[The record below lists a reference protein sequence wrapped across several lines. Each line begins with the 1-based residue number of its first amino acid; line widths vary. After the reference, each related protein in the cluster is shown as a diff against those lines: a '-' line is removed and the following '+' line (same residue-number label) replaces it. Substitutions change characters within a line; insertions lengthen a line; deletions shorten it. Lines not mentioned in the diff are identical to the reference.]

1 MWSVESAR
9 VLMRV
14 GSVGGEMATLS
25 FWGGVGTVTGSK
37 YLVESGRSRVLV
49 GCGLFQGLREL
60 RERNWEKPPFDAK
73 SLDAVVITHA
83 HVDHTG
89 YLPRV
94 VALGFNGP
102 VFCSRGTAELLKLLL
117 PDSARLQEEEAEY
130 RNRHNL
136 TRHERALP
144 LYTEEDARAAL
155 KLIRV
160 CPNTGEPTEV
170 AEGVRASFRVA
181 GHILGS
187 SLVLLE
193 LDDAGS
199 DSDSAGHDSDGV
211 GRNLEGVGQE
221 LKGAGGDLDDA
232 RGRVRRVLFSG
243 DLGHYHQ
250 PIIRDPVEPPA
261 CDYLLV
267 ESTYGD
273 RLHDAE
279 DPKDALARVINSA
292 VERGGPLLIPAFAV
306 GRTQEIVYYIR
317 ELEDEGRVPVLPVRV
332 DSPMAAAA
340 TQIYQRNKDEQDED
354 YASLLAEHRHPLRT
368 RSMLTASTRE
378 ESKRLNDERGARI
391 IISASGMMTGGRVL
405 HHARRVLPDERATI
419 LFVGFQA
426 AGTTGR
432 RVLEGE
438 REVRI
443 MKEAVT
449 VRCHVERIGG
459 LSAHADWK
467 EVLHWLEPLKDAP
480 PRRTFTT
487 HGEPEAARAMAAHIR
502 ERFGWRVD
510 VPAYG
515 ERVELE

>member
-1 MWSVESAR
+1 
-9 VLMRV
+9 
-14 GSVGGEMATLS
+14 MATLT

-37 YLVESGRSRVLV
+37 YLVESGGARVLV
-49 GCGLFQGLREL
+49 DCGLFQGLREL
-60 RERNWEKPPFDAK
+60 RERNWEEPPFDAK
-73 SLDAVVITHA
+73 GLDAIVITHA
-83 HVDHTG
+83 HIDHTG

-94 VALGFNGP
+94 VARGFGGP
-102 VFCSRGTAELLKLLL
+102 VFCSRGTADLIKLLL
-117 PDSARLQEEEAEY
+117 PDAARLQEEEADY

-136 TRHERALP
+136 TRHAPAMP
-144 LYTEEDARAAL
+144 LYTEEDARAAI
-155 KLIRV
+155 KLIHT

-193 LDDAGS
+193 L
-199 DSDSAGHDSDGV
+199 
-211 GRNLEGVGQE
+211 E
-221 LKGAGGDLDDA
+221 GAGEDGK
-232 RGRVRRVLFSG
+232 GRRVLFSG

-273 RLHDAE
+273 REHEAE

-306 GRTQEIVYYIR
+306 GRTQEVVYYIR
-317 ELEDEGRVPVLPVRV
+317 ELEDEGRIPVLPVRV

-340 TQIYQRNKDEQDED
+340 TQIYQRNRDEQDED
-354 YASLLAEHRHPLRT
+354 YASLLAQHRHPLRT

-378 ESKRLNDERGARI
+378 ESKRLNEESGARI

-405 HHARRVLPDERATI
+405 HHALRILPDERATV

-432 RVLEGE
+432 RILEGE

-443 MKEAVT
+443 MKQTVP

-459 LSAHADWK
+459 LSAHADWH
-467 EVLHWLEPLKDAP
+467 EVLRWLEPMPSA

-487 HGEPEAARAMAAHIR
+487 HGEPESAAAMAEHIR
-502 ERFGWRVD
+502 ERFGWRVE
-510 VPAYG
+510 VPTYG

>member
-1 MWSVESAR
+1 
-9 VLMRV
+9 
-14 GSVGGEMATLS
+14 MATLS

-49 GCGLFQGLREL
+49 DCGLFQGLREL
-60 RERNWEKPPFDAK
+60 RERNWEEPPFDA
-73 SLDAVVITHA
+73 SRLDAVVITHA

-89 YLPRV
+89 YLPRLV
-94 VALGFNGP
+94 GRGFKGP
-102 VFCSRGTAELLKLLL
+102 VYCTKGTADLLKLLL

-136 TRHERALP
+136 SRHEPALP

-155 KLIRV
+155 KLIQVR
-160 CPNTGEPTEV
+160 PNTGEPVEV
-170 AEGVRASFRVA
+170 AAGVRASFRVA

-193 LDDAGS
+193 L
-199 DSDSAGHDSDGV
+199 
-211 GRNLEGVGQE
+211 E
-221 LKGAGGDLDDA
+221 GAGADA
-232 RGRVRRVLFSG
+232 KGRRVLFSG

-250 PIIRDPVEPPA
+250 PIIRDPAEPPP

-279 DPKDALARVINSA
+279 DPKDALARVINKA
-292 VERGGPLLIPAFAV
+292 AGRGGPLLIPAFAV
-306 GRTQEIVYYIR
+306 GRTQELLYYIR
-317 ELEDEGRVPVLPVRV
+317 ELEDERRIPVLPVRV

-340 TQIYQRNKDEQDED
+340 TQIYKRNRDEQDED
-354 YASLLAEHRHPLRT
+354 YASLLAQHRHPLRT
-368 RSMLTASTRE
+368 HSMLTASTRE
-378 ESKRLNDERGARI
+378 ESKRLNEERGTRV

-405 HHARRVLPDERATI
+405 HHARRILPDERATV

-443 MKEAVT
+443 MKENVP

-459 LSAHADWK
+459 LSVHAAWK
-467 EVLHWLEPLKDAP
+467 EVLRWLQP
-480 PRRTFTT
+480 
-487 HGEPEAARAMAAHIR
+487 
-502 ERFGWRVD
+502 W
-510 VPAYG
+510 
-515 ERVELE
+515 